1 MKKINKTNIL
11 LVASFLVFVL
21 SGLPTGQAGWSAY
34 AHGTDTG
41 MSGSM
46 GMMKTMDLMHEQ
58 MDGNQLF
65 DCDKA
70 TDMEMME
77 EGEEMMDEMMG
88 HEDHERV
95 EEAMEKDM
103 QDHDAMHM
111 MMGMWSSG
119 CIGDETMNT
128 LAVRYGYDRMNGF
141 GMMQGYG
148 MGGGFVTTFLVWGVL
163 ILAIVGLWRWIKMS
177 KSGASTV

>member
-1 MKKINKTNIL
+1 MKRINIFAVVGL
-11 LVASFLVFVL
+11 FVFV
-21 SGLPTGQAGWSAY
+21 SSGWSAS

-46 GMMKTMDLMHEQ
+46 GMMKMMDLMHEQ
-58 MDGNQLF
+58 MDDNQLF

-103 QDHDAMHM
+103 QDHDSMHM

-119 CIGDETMNT
+119 CVGDETMGT
-128 LAVRYGYDRMNGF
+128 LAVRYGYGNGMTGS
-141 GMMQGYG
+141 GMMQGWGYG
-148 MGGGFVTTFLVWGVL
+148 MGGFGFVTSFLIWIILV
-163 ILAIVGLWRWIKMS
+163 LAIVGLWRWIKMS
-177 KSGASTV
+177 KPGAPTV